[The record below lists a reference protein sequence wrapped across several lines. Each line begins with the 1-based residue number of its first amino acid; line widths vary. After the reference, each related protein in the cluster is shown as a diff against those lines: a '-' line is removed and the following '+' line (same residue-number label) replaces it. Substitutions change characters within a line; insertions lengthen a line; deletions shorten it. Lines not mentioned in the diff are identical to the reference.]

1 MKALSLCVFK
11 GFYCVCVSVLVAKF
25 ILYFSIFVH
34 ALVCTVDYGLGAD
47 DGLVDEVV
55 SEDGVHCNFLSALLA
70 LAIGR
75 NPYFI

>member
-1 MKALSLCVFK
+1 MFGKHFAEHTIF
-11 GFYCVCVSVLVAKF
+11 GF
-25 ILYFSIFVH
+25 H
-34 ALVCTVDYGLGAD
+34 ALVCTVDCGLGAD